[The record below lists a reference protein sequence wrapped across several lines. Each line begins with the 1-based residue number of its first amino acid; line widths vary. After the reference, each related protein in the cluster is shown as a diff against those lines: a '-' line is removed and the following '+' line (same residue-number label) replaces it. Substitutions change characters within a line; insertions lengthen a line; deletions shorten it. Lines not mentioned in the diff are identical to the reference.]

1 MLADRPEAASPQ
13 INTKRST
20 DLDSRGGSS
29 PKTAAPKEAPAM
41 PAAPANAPQA
51 PQAESAVPSAAA
63 AVVVAAPAPAPAAEE
78 EATPPEAVHEV
89 TSAGAA
95 LSVSDETPASA
106 PVAAASVSHIVLVS
120 HGRSVLPLAGFA
132 GHALAC
138 TGVCTTYA
146 CAPNGQKICL
156 HAFAYVH
163 QVSKVSICGVL
174 SMAVLLSTTSL
185 SCKLWHCSW
194 LQINTHT

>member
-1 MLADRPEAASPQ
+1 
-13 INTKRST
+13 
-20 DLDSRGGSS
+20 
-29 PKTAAPKEAPAM
+29 M
-41 PAAPANAPQA
+41 PAAPTGAPQA
-51 PQAESAVPSAAA
+51 PQAESAVPLAAA
-63 AVVVAAPAPAPAAEE
+63 AVVMAAPAPAPAAEE

-89 TSAGAA
+89 TSAAAA

-120 HGRSVLPLAGFA
+120 HVRPVLPLAGFA

-138 TGVCTTYA
+138 AGACTPYT
-146 CAPNGQKICL
+146 CAPNGQMSYL
-156 HAFAYVH
+156 HGFAYVH

-174 SMAVLLSTTSL
+174 SMAVFLSTISL